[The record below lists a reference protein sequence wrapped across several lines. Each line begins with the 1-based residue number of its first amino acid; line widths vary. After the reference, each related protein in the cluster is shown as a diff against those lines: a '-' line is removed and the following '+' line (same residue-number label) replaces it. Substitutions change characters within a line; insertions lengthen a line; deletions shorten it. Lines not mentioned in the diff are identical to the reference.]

1 MAKFPFENPILL
13 ENYRVRLSPL
23 SQEHHADLLPIAMDQ
38 NLLLYSPSA
47 INSSELLT
55 NYIQAAIHRKE
66 EKNSYAFA
74 IFDKQAGRLAG
85 STRFGNVSEEN
96 DRLEIGWTW
105 IGPKFQGTGL
115 NKACKF
121 LLLDFAF
128 NHLGFERV
136 ELKSDARNLRSRKA
150 MEKIGAQYEGLLR
163 HHVLMGDG
171 HRRDTVYYSILKRE
185 WARLKSERFG
195 EFL

>member
-1 MAKFPFENPILL
+1 MTKFPFQSNILL
-13 ENYRVRLSPL
+13 ENYRARLTPL
-23 SQEHHADLLPIAMDQ
+23 SQEHHASLLPIAMDQ

-47 INSSELLT
+47 INSSELLSE
-55 NYIQAAIHRKE
+55 YIQAAIDRKE
-66 EKNSYAFA
+66 EKNSYAFV
-74 IFDKQAGRLAG
+74 IFDKQEGKIAG
-85 STRFGNVSEEN
+85 STRFGNVSEAN
-96 DRLEIGWTW
+96 DRMEIGWTW

-128 NHLGFERV
+128 ETLGYERV

-185 WARLKSERFG
+185 WARLKPERFS